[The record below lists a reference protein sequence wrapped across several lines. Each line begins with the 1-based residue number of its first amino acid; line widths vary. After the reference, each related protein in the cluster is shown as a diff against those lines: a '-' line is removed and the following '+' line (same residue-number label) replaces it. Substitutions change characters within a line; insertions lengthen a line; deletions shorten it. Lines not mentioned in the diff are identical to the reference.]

1 MIEVRPSEARG
12 PADHGWLQSRH
23 SFSFAGY
30 YDPQYMGVS
39 ALRVINDDKVAA
51 GAGFATHSHQDMEII
66 SYVKKGRIEHKD
78 SMGNVE
84 QLPPGEFQ
92 LMTAGTGVTHSEYNP
107 STTDA
112 LEFLQIWIQ
121 PNQLG
126 IEPGYQ
132 QKRFEPSIGIA
143 IDRLAGCARRLVAA
157 APGCEPLPVVAAT
170 GRDGDAYAC
179 GAPIGLCTRGF
190 GDVVKVNGEQLSEG
204 DGATISD
211 TDSIEFEALSSQARR
226 CFSTCLNSHISPNSR
241 TIAEASDR
249 RHAGSEPR
257 KAIEGRPQPPCSG
270 AADALK
276 RPLTCCTARP
286 A

>member
-30 YDPQYMGVS
+30 YDPKYMGVS

-51 GAGFATHSHQDMEII
+51 RAGFSTHSHQDMEII
-66 SYVKKGRIEHKD
+66 SYVKKGTIEHKD

-84 QLPPGEFQ
+84 HLPAGEFQ

-107 STTDA
+107 SPTDA

-132 QKRFEPSIGIA
+132 QKRFELVSGLQLIA
-143 IDRLAGCARRLVAA
+143 SPDA
-157 APGCEPLPVVAAT
+157 
-170 GRDGDAYAC
+170 RDGSLLLHQDASLLQLSLQP
-179 GAPIGLCTRGF
+179 GATATHTLAAQRIAYLH
-190 GDVVKVNGEQLSEG
+190 VVSGVVVVNGEQLGEG
-204 DGATISD
+204 DGATI
-211 TDSIEFEALSSQARR
+211 TEIDSILFEAVESTEALLFDLALSA
-226 CFSTCLNSHISPNSR
+226 
-241 TIAEASDR
+241 
-249 RHAGSEPR
+249 
-257 KAIEGRPQPPCSG
+257 
-270 AADALK
+270 
-276 RPLTCCTARP
+276 
-286 A
+286 

>member
-30 YDPQYMGVS
+30 YDPKYMGVS

-66 SYVKKGRIEHKD
+66 SYVKKGTIEHQD

-107 STTDA
+107 SPTDA

-121 PNQLG
+121 PDQLG

-132 QKRFEPSIGIA
+132 QKRFEPVSGLQLIA
-143 IDRLAGCARRLVAA
+143 SPDA
-157 APGCEPLPVVAAT
+157 
-170 GRDGDAYAC
+170 RDGSLLLHQNASLFQLSLQPGATATQSLAAQRIAYLHIVS
-179 GAPIGLCTRGF
+179 G
-190 GDVVKVNGEQLSEG
+190 VVMVNGEQLGEG
-204 DGATISD
+204 DGATITE
-211 TDSIEFEALSSQARR
+211 TDSIRFEAVES
-226 CFSTCLNSHISPNSR
+226 
-241 TIAEASDR
+241 AEALLFDL
-249 RHAGSEPR
+249 AL
-257 KAIEGRPQPPCSG
+257 
-270 AADALK
+270 AA
-276 RPLTCCTARP
+276 
-286 A
+286 